1 MIIKD
6 GETQELIENLYSMI
20 AKLSDR
26 VYDLEH
32 SKPITINLNKDQQ
45 SKVKEGILNKFIDIY
60 DAKFD
65 EWNKDFDIPK
75 KSAEE
80 LLRDIVQGEIKIPNE
95 SLDEGYMY
103 LDNYV
108 KLWDMVV
115 RGMDND

>member
-26 VYDLEH
+26 VYALEH

-45 SKVKEGILNKFIDIY
+45 SKVKEGILNKFINIY
-60 DAKFD
+60 DAKLD
-65 EWNKDFDIPK
+65 EWYNDFYIPK

-95 SLDEGYMY
+95 RLDEVKGFLEGY
-103 LDNYV
+103 V
-108 KLWDMVV
+108 EVWDMVV
-115 RGMDND
+115 RSMGND

>member
-1 MIIKD
+1 MTIKE
-6 GETQELIENLYSMI
+6 GELQELIENLHIMV

-26 VYDLEH
+26 VYTLEH
-32 SKPITINLNKDQQ
+32 SKPITVNLNKDQQ

-65 EWNKDFDIPK
+65 EWNKEFDIPK

-95 SLDEGYMY
+95 RLDEVYMY

-108 KLWDMVV
+108 KLWDTVV

>member
-1 MIIKD
+1 VIIKEE
-6 GETQELIENLYSMI
+6 ETQELIENLYSMI
-20 AKLSDR
+20 GKLSDR

-32 SKPITINLNKDQQ
+32 SKPITVNLNKDQQ

-65 EWNKDFDIPK
+65 EWNKEFDIPK

-95 SLDEGYMY
+95 RLDEVKGF

-108 KLWDMVV
+108 KVWDMVV

>member
-1 MIIKD
+1 MKIK
-6 GETQELIENLYSMI
+6 EEEQPELIENLYSMI

-32 SKPITINLNKDQQ
+32 SNAIIINKL
-45 SKVKEGILNKFIDIY
+45 IDIY

-95 SLDEGYMY
+95 RLDEVYMY

>member
-1 MIIKD
+1 MKIK
-6 GETQELIENLYSMI
+6 EEEQSELIVNLYSMI

-32 SKPITINLNKDQQ
+32 SNAIIINKL
-45 SKVKEGILNKFIDIY
+45 IDIY

-65 EWNKDFDIPK
+65 EWYNDFYIPK

-95 SLDEGYMY
+95 RLAEVKGFLEGY
-103 LDNYV
+103 V
-108 KLWDMVV
+108 EVWDMVV
-115 RGMDND
+115 RSMDND